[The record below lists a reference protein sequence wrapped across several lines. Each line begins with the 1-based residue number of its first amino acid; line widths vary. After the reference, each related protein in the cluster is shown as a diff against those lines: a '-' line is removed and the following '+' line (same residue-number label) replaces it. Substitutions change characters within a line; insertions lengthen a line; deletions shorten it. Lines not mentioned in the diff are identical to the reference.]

1 MEHIQPMKGL
11 IRHLLDNAA
20 DHDALIK
27 ILWDT
32 LDLCVVTPRLST
44 DCSTL
49 LLSNGLPGPDGPLG
63 PLPLCG
69 KGPGHDPAPQQG

>member
-1 MEHIQPMKGL
+1 MKGL

-27 ILWDT
+27 ILWT
-32 LDLCVVTPRLST
+32 PWTCVWSPRLST

-49 LLSNGLPGPDGPLG
+49 LLRNGLPGPDGPLG
-63 PLPLCG
+63 PLPLRG
-69 KGPGHDPAPQQG
+69 KGPGHDPAPQQW